1 MFEEGNQDMM
11 KHYESTLAKVQT
23 AEKSLV
29 EISELQSLLVNNLA
43 IQSAHIEQ
51 LVTDSLSTAEN
62 VGGGNKE
69 LKKAAQRPSAAR
81 YTFFAASG
89 LCTFLVLWDLIF

>member
-1 MFEEGNQDMM
+1 MLTIPC
-11 KHYESTLAKVQT
+11 SRT
-23 AEKSLV
+23 AEKSLL

-51 LVTDSLSTAEN
+51 LVTDALSTGDN

-89 LCTFLVLWDLIF
+89 LCAFLVLWDLII